1 MLLTTVARLLGG
13 AKPNST
19 LLSPK
24 TATATAKGEP
34 RIVRPRVFAL
44 VAAFVLQLLPTA
56 SAAQATVTC
65 EGDWQRARLT
75 SYESYPEPGSEECI
89 KYNGCKWE
97 GLFAGV
103 NGKRSENW
111 VAQRNIAAVHQKHW
125 NQFRGKMLRLRQG
138 AREIVVQVLDLC
150 SDSDCNGCCT
160 NNLGGDGY
168 LIDIEKYTMSRF
180 GSGSG
185 EVEFQVCG

>member
-1 MLLTTVARLLGG
+1 MLKTILARLLGG
-13 AKPNST
+13 ARSHPT
-19 LLSPK
+19 LIPSP
-24 TATATAKGEP
+24 TADASAKRAP
-34 RIVRPRVFAL
+34 RMVRPKVFGFLMAAAL
-44 VAAFVLQLLPTA
+44 HLLPTA
-56 SAAQATVTC
+56 STAQATVTC
-65 EGDWQRARLT
+65 EGEWQRARLT
-75 SYESYPEPGSEECI
+75 NYESYPDPGSEECT
-89 KYNGCKWE
+89 KYNGCKWQ
-97 GLFAGV
+97 GSFAGV
-103 NGKRSENW
+103 NGKKSESW

-138 AREIVVQVLDLC
+138 GREIVVQVLDLC

-185 EVEFQVCG
+185 VVDFQVCG